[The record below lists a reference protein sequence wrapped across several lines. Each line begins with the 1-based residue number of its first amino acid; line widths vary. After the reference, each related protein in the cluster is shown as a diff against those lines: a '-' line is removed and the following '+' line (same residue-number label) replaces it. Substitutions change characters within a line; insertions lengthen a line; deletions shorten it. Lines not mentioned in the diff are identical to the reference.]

1 MLFGPWRIKP
11 GGLSVA
17 RSFGDLESKVKS
29 FGGKENIVVS
39 KPEIFDMDIE
49 SNFDFAFLASDGV
62 YDVLSSKDISKIIWN
77 TIEYHKKVN
86 KDYQE

>member
-1 MLFGPWRIKP
+1 M
-11 GGLSVA
+11 
-17 RSFGDLESKVKS
+17 KS

>member
-1 MLFGPWRIKP
+1 M
-11 GGLSVA
+11 
-17 RSFGDLESKVKS
+17 KS
-29 FGGKENIVVS
+29 FGGKEDIVVS

-86 KDYQE
+86 KDYQEQTEFILAECVNNVLKKALIK

>member
-1 MLFGPWRIKP
+1 
-11 GGLSVA
+11 
-17 RSFGDLESKVKS
+17 
-29 FGGKENIVVS
+29 
-39 KPEIFDMDIE
+39 MDIE

-86 KDYQE
+86 KDYQEQTEFILAECVNNVLKKALIKQSDDNVTGILVCFKDLFLN